1 MPSKTDFNVSP
12 YYDDFSEAKKFHRVM
27 YRPAFAV
34 QARELTTQQTIL
46 QNQIEKLGDSIY
58 KHGSMVI
65 PGEAIYDLNYYA
77 VKLTSFTGTITNFVG
92 SSVTGGT
99 SGVVAEVVTVVA
111 TDGTDPD
118 TLFVKYK
125 NSGTDNAS
133 DKFTDGESLTSAA
146 STGET
151 AVVNTC
157 ATGSAAHIEAGTYYI
172 NGFFIEVDK
181 QTITLDKYTNTP
193 DYRVGLT
200 ISEVFTTSTDDTS
213 LLDNATGSSNE
224 NATGAHRF
232 KINLT
237 LAKLSPTSTADAN
250 FVELFRLKNGKIQN
264 KPFDPRDPT
273 FLEDTLARRTFDESG
288 NYVVN
293 DFELDIR
300 EHLLSGSN
308 RGIYATGTTSDDGN
322 TATDDK
328 LAFGLSQGKAY
339 VHGYEI
345 GKIGTTY
352 VDVDKARDFET
363 DSGSI
368 TRFNIGSFVNVE
380 NVFGSPDINF
390 VSGEVANYKT
400 LRLVDEKHATRG
412 TVFGTALA
420 HVFDIGRAKT
430 RAFEY
435 NSGTAV
441 SPDSGTTSHLSNA
454 TTKDVKFKHYLFDVE
469 MFGHLNVEGA
479 MSGALTTG
487 DKLTGGTSGAT
498 GIIESIST
506 AGSATITGA
515 TQADPVVVT
524 MSGGHNFTD
533 GQQITIASVAGMT
546 DINATHT
553 VKNATAT
560 TFELFTAQTAATTVV
575 EPLDGTGFTAYS
587 SGGTAVHTTI
597 VLNDIQGE
605 FVGGETITAPTN
617 SRTGTV
623 QFDSFGCKGFEQ
635 KDFGQTKGVSMA
647 GSPTYTSNVSLDST
661 FGDNKTLSG
670 VITTVN
676 PAVSS
681 GSIILDGTDST
692 GADSDDS
699 IILEDGTE
707 TGDLVTAIGLENPA
721 DQADV
726 LVGSG
731 TRFLTELKI
740 GDQINF
746 TDDGGSSVA
755 RIVQNIESNT
765 RLQTEVGL
773 GTTTATSRQ
782 LVRQRTKLQ
791 DSTANTSIFPLPYD
805 VVKTLLTEDNSGL
818 SDTSFKFRRQF
829 VTTLSSSGTA
839 TFTAGT
845 NEVFTAFSEND
856 FTLTI
861 MTTGSGA
868 TGAAGD
874 VISLSTGS
882 DFTLAGSPTGKT
894 LTVDLGSGYNAH
906 KVKLTATISASV
918 LSAKTK
924 TNTTDQTVTIDTL
937 TLATDDFISLGKADV
952 HKLNSVFMAA
962 DYDTAATISD
972 TDITRRFELDTG
984 QRDNFYDIGRL
995 KLKPGESPP
1004 TGRLLINF
1012 DYFEHGAGN
1021 FFSVDS
1027 YAGFTYK
1034 DIPGYTS
1041 DVTGQDFPLR
1051 DSLDFRP
1058 RVDNVSTINSGDVD
1072 RSFAGTGASAIET
1085 MKINT
1090 DVTADL
1096 EYYLANRARVY
1107 LSSKGQFLVVKGAS
1121 AIEPAFGETLKD
1133 AIHLYDVY
1141 LPAFTFDTST
1151 IEIKAI
1157 DNRRYTMRDIGG
1169 LHKRIENVEYYT
1181 QLNLLEQD
1189 AKSLQIQDADGFDRF
1204 KNGFIVDNFTGH
1216 GIGDVSDN
1224 DYSISMD
1231 MAAGELRPSHH
1242 MDNSNLVEAD
1252 SSLENSTA
1260 MTDAIRT
1267 TNGYQKTGDLITLP
1281 YTETTEIEQQYA
1293 STTVNLNP
1301 YDVISFTGQVVLT
1314 PDQDDWMETETLP
1327 EMTIEIPS
1335 VFDTLTDAAGESVRE
1350 LNLGTVWNEWNN
1362 NWTSV
1367 DIAGTEQTERGI
1379 ERRPQWPLI
1388 RRLNRTTVDSQ
1399 EVNNRTRTGV
1409 RTSLIPGG
1417 LRNTNIGNR
1426 VVQIAFATFIRAK
1439 DISFS
1444 AKGMKPDTRVFPF
1457 FDGVDIST
1465 YVTPTGS
1472 TAGAALTTN
1481 ATGTATGVFALP
1493 TPTNDDN
1500 PKWRTGKRTFRLTS
1514 NSSNSKVEGLV
1525 TTSAE
1530 SDYTAKGLVQT
1541 VQGTVIATREAQV
1554 QRTTATDTSQIM
1566 GAIGTR
1572 VVRDTTGAWFDPV
1585 CQSFMVDQ
1593 TDGIYVTSIEIFFAS
1608 KSSSIPVTTQ
1618 IRTMVNGYPTT
1629 TVVPFG
1635 EITVDAADISTST
1648 DAATATK
1655 FTFPSP
1661 VFLQN
1666 GIEYAFC
1673 VISNTDEYTIYT
1685 SRLGQ
1690 TTLDGTRL
1698 ISQQPYLG
1706 SMFKSQNASTW
1717 TADQNEDVKF
1727 KINRATFTTNTT
1739 GTVHLVNDEVPTK
1752 TLRLNPITT
1761 IAGTLNEALDTSE
1774 TAIDLVSTKQFP
1786 TSGTILIGSEQ
1797 ITYTG
1802 KTTTA
1807 LTGCTRGAN
1816 STTAA
1821 THSDG
1826 AAIGSTALRVHH
1838 RNHGMHGTSNNV
1850 TIAGVASG
1858 TYNGVASTNINGTYT
1873 SISNIKMHSYVITA
1887 QNADFATALGD
1898 VGGATVTATRNILYD
1913 VVQPVAGVIQPP
1925 NTTIGSTLRAT
1936 TGKTLEGSETEF
1948 SLTTASDKVAVELN
1962 EDYYFTGPKLVASA
1976 INETNEMSSGKSL
1989 NLDITLNSTADNLS
2003 PVVDT
2008 SRLSTHLIRNHLYNP
2023 VSGTT
2028 PDFVAD
2034 TAKSGGSSSA
2044 KYVTKPV
2051 KLTNDST
2058 ALDIRLSAYVPSTSE
2073 VEMYFRITAA
2083 DDARNIKELVWTPF
2097 NDDGSP
2103 DTSVTPS
2110 DDNVTFK
2117 EHKYSVSGL
2126 PTFTSF
2132 QLKVVLK
2139 GTVSSYPPRVKDLR
2153 GIALAV

>member
-1 MPSKTDFNVSP
+1 
-12 YYDDFSEAKKFHRVM
+12 M

-34 QARELTTQQTIL
+34 QARELTTQQAIL

-65 PGEAIYDLNYYA
+65 PGEAIYDLNYFA

-92 SSVTGGT
+92 SNVTGGT
-99 SGVVAEVVTVVA
+99 SGVVADVVAVVA

-133 DKFTDGESLTSAA
+133 NKFTDGETVTSAA

-172 NGFFIEVDK
+172 NGFFVEVEK
-181 QTITLDKYTNTP
+181 QTLTLDKYTNTP
-193 DYRVGLT
+193 SYRVGLT
-200 ISEVFTTSTDDTS
+200 INETFTTSTDDTS

-224 NATGAHRF
+224 NASGAHRF
-232 KINLT
+232 KITLT
-237 LAKLSPTSTADAN
+237 LTKLSLTSTADSN
-250 FVELFRLKNGKIQN
+250 FVELFRLRNGKIQN
-264 KPFDPRDPT
+264 KPFDPNSRT
-273 FLEDTLARRTFDESG
+273 SIEDTLARRTFDESG

-308 RGIYATGTTSDDGN
+308 RGIYATGTESDDGN
-322 TATDDK
+322 TASEAK

-368 TRFNIGSFVNVE
+368 TRYNIGSFVNVE
-380 NVFGSPDINF
+380 NVFGTPDINF
-390 VSGEVANYKT
+390 VSGEVENYKT
-400 LRLVDEKHATRG
+400 LRLVDEAHATRG

-435 NSGTAV
+435 NSGSAV
-441 SPDSGTTSHLSNA
+441 SPDSGTTTHLSNA
-454 TTKDVKFKHYLFDVE
+454 NTTGVKFKHYLFDIE
-469 MFGHLNVEGA
+469 MFGHLNVNGA

-498 GIIESIST
+498 GIVESISV
-506 AGSATITGA
+506 AGSATITGVTNA
-515 TQADPVVVT
+515 EPAVVT

-533 GQQITIASVAGMT
+533 GQQITISSVVGYDDKT
-546 DINATHT
+546 PESSDDLNTNFT
-553 VKNATAT
+553 VKNVTST
-560 TFELFTAQTAATTVV
+560 TLELFTPQTAATTVV
-575 EPLDGTGFTAYS
+575 EPFDGTNYTAWS
-587 SGGTAVHTTI
+587 SGGTVAHTTI
-597 VLNDIQGE
+597 ILNDIQGE

-623 QFDSFGCKGFEQ
+623 QFDSIGCKGFEV
-635 KDFGQTKGVSMA
+635 KDFGQTKGISMA

-670 VITTVN
+670 VVTTVN
-676 PAVSS
+676 PDVSP
-681 GSIILDGTDST
+681 GSIELNGTDANGTDS
-692 GADSDDS
+692 GDS
-699 IILEDGTE
+699 IILEDETE
-707 TGDLVTAIGLENPA
+707 TGDLVNAIGLENPT
-721 DQADV
+721 DQADI

-731 TRFLTELKI
+731 TRFTTELKI

-746 TDDGGSSVA
+746 VDDSGDSVT
-755 RIVQNIESNT
+755 RIIQNIESNT
-765 RLQTEVGL
+765 RLQTVRGL
-773 GTTTATSRQ
+773 GTAVATSRQ
-782 LVRQRTKLQ
+782 LVRQRTKVQ
-791 DSTANTSIFPLPYD
+791 DAITNQSIFELPYQI
-805 VVKTLLTEDNSGL
+805 VKTLLTTDNDGV
-818 SDTSFKFRRQF
+818 SDTSFKIRRQF
-829 VTTLSSSGTA
+829 VKTLSSSGTE

-856 FTLTI
+856 FSLSI

-874 VISLSTGS
+874 VISLSTAN
-882 DFTLAGSPTGKT
+882 DFTLGGSPTGKT
-894 LTVDLGSGYNAH
+894 LAINLGSGYNGH
-906 KVKLTATISASV
+906 KVKLTATVSTSV
-918 LSAKTK
+918 VGAKTK
-924 TNTTDQTVTIDTL
+924 TNTSGETVTIDTEA
-937 TLATDDFISLGKADV
+937 LATDDFISLGKADV
-952 HKLNSVFMAA
+952 HKLNSVFMA
-962 DYDTAATISD
+962 DDFSTAATTSD
-972 TDITRRFELDTG
+972 TDVTRRFELDTG

-1027 YAGFTYK
+1027 YSGFTYD
-1034 DIPGYTS
+1034 DIPGYQS
-1041 DVTGQDFPLR
+1041 VTTGKQFALR
-1051 DSLDFRP
+1051 DCLDFRP
-1058 RVDNVSTINSGDVD
+1058 RVDNDSTINSGDVD
-1072 RSFAGTGASAIET
+1072 RSFDGTGASAIEFT
-1085 MKINT
+1085 KINT
-1090 DVTADL
+1090 DITTDL
-1096 EYYLANRARVY
+1096 EYYLSNRARIY
-1107 LSSKGQFLVVKGAS
+1107 LTSKGQFQVVKGAS
-1121 AIEPAFGETLKD
+1121 AIVPGFGEALKD

-1141 LPAFTFDTST
+1141 MPAYTFDTST
-1151 IEIKAI
+1151 IEVKAI
-1157 DNRRYTMRDIGG
+1157 DNRRYTMRDIGS
-1169 LHKRIENVEYYT
+1169 LHKRIEAVEYYT
-1181 QLNLLEQD
+1181 QLSLLEQD

-1216 GIGDVSDN
+1216 GIGDVTDP

-1281 YTETTEIEQQYA
+1281 YTETTEIEQQFA

-1301 YDVISFTGQVVLT
+1301 YDVISFVGQVTLT

-1327 EMTIEIPS
+1327 EMTIEIPG
-1335 VFDTLTDAAGESVRE
+1335 VFDSLNTGADPNVQEI
-1350 LNLGTVWNEWNN
+1350 NLGTVWNEWNN

-1367 DIAGTEQTERGI
+1367 DIAGTENTVNEI
-1379 ERRPQWPLI
+1379 ERRGGPWPWI
-1388 RRLNRTTVDSQ
+1388 RRVSRTTVESQ

-1417 LRNTNIGNR
+1417 LRNTSIGNR
-1426 VVQIAFATFIRAK
+1426 VVQVAFATFIRAK

-1444 AKGMKPDTRVFPF
+1444 AKGMKPDTRIFPF

-1465 YVTPTGS
+1465 LVTPTGS

-1481 ATGTATGVFALP
+1481 ASGAATGVFALP
-1493 TPTNDDN
+1493 TPTVDAN
-1500 PKWRTGKRTFRLTS
+1500 PRWRTGKRTFRL
-1514 NSSNSKVEGLV
+1514 SSSSTNSKVEGLV

-1541 VQGTVIATREAQV
+1541 VQGTVISTRETQV
-1554 QRTTATDTSQIM
+1554 QRTTQTDTSQII

-1572 VVRDTTGAWFDPV
+1572 VVRDDTGNWFDPV

-1593 TDGIYVTSIEIFFAS
+1593 TDGIYVTSIEVYFAS
-1608 KSSSIPVTTQ
+1608 KSSTIPVTTQ
-1618 IRTMVNGYPTT
+1618 IRTMTNGYPTT

-1635 EITVDAADISTST
+1635 EKTVDAADISTST
-1648 DAATATK
+1648 DASTATK

-1673 VISNTDEYTIYT
+1673 VISNTDEYTMYT
-1685 SRLGQ
+1685 ARLGQ
-1690 TTLDGTRL
+1690 TTLDATRL

-1717 TADQNEDVKF
+1717 TAEQNEDVKF
-1727 KINRATFTTNTT
+1727 KINRATFTTNTE
-1739 GTVHLVNDEVPTK
+1739 GTVHLVNDELPTK
-1752 TLRLNPITT
+1752 TLRQNPITT
-1761 IAGTLNEALDTSE
+1761 ITGTTNEALDASE
-1774 TAIDLVSTKQFP
+1774 TAIDMVSTKQFP

-1802 KTTTA
+1802 KTTTT

-1821 THSDG
+1821 SHSSG
-1826 AAIGSTALRVHH
+1826 VAVGSTALKVTH

-1873 SISNIKMHSYVITA
+1873 SISNVKLHSYVITA
-1887 QNADFATALGD
+1887 QNSDFATALGD

-1913 VVQPVAGVIQPP
+1913 VIQPVAGVIQPP
-1925 NTTIGSTLRAT
+1925 NTTIGATLRAT

-1948 SLTTASDKVAVELN
+1948 TLTTASDKVAVELN

-1976 INETNEMSSGKSL
+1976 INETNEMSGGKSL

-2008 SRLSTHLIRNHLYNP
+2008 SRLSTHLIRNNIYSP

-2034 TAKSGGSSSA
+2034 TAKSGGSSAA

-2051 KLTNDST
+2051 LLTNNST
-2058 ALDIRLSAYVPSTSE
+2058 ALDIRLSAYVPSTSAI
-2073 VEMYFRITAA
+2073 EMYFRTIAA
-2083 DDARNIKELVWTPF
+2083 DDARSVKELVWTPF
-2097 NDDGSP
+2097 NSDGSP
-2103 DTSVTPS
+2103 DTAVTPT
-2110 DDNVTFK
+2110 DDDVTFK
-2117 EHKYSVSGL
+2117 EHKFSVSDL
-2126 PTFTSF
+2126 PSFTSF
-2132 QLKVVLK
+2132 QLKIVLK

>member
-65 PGEAIYDLNYYA
+65 PGEAIYDLSYYA
-77 VKLTSFTGTITNFVG
+77 VKLTSFTGTLANFVG
-92 SSVTGGT
+92 SNVTGGT
-99 SGVVAEVVTVVA
+99 SGVVANVVAVVA

-133 DKFTDGESLTSAA
+133 DKFTDSESLTSAV
-146 STGET
+146 SSGET

-172 NGFFIEVDK
+172 NGFFVEVDK

-193 DYRVGLT
+193 SYRVGLT
-200 ISEVFTTSTDDTS
+200 IGETFTTSTDDTS

-237 LAKLSPTSTADAN
+237 LTKLSTTSTEDSN
-250 FVELFRLKNGKIQN
+250 FVELFRLKDGKIQN

-345 GKIGTTY
+345 SKIGTTY
-352 VDVDKARDFET
+352 IDVDKARDFET
-363 DSGSI
+363 DSGSV
-368 TRFNIGSFVNVE
+368 TRYNIGSFVNVE

-390 VSGEVANYKT
+390 VSGEVENYKT
-400 LRLVDEKHATRG
+400 LRLVDTKHATRG

-430 RAFEY
+430 RAFEF

-441 SPDSGTTSHLSNA
+441 SPDSGTTSHLSNG
-454 TTKDVKFKHYLFDVE
+454 TTKDVKFKHFLFDIE
-469 MFGHLNVEGA
+469 MFAHINVNGA

-506 AGSATITGA
+506 AGTATVTGA

-623 QFDSFGCKGFEQ
+623 QFDSLGCKGFEK
-635 KDFGQTKGVSMA
+635 KDFDQTKGVSMA
-647 GSPTYTSNVSLDST
+647 GSPTYTSNVSLDSV
-661 FGDNKTLSG
+661 FGSNTTLSG

-681 GSIILDGTDST
+681 GSIVMDGTDAT
-692 GADSDDS
+692 GADSEDS
-699 IILEDGTE
+699 IILEDETE
-707 TGDLVTAIGLENPA
+707 TGDLVVAIGLENPA
-721 DQADV
+721 DQDDI

-731 TRFLTELKI
+731 TKFLTELKI

-746 TDDGGSSVA
+746 IDDGGSSVT
-755 RIVQNIESNT
+755 RIVQNIQSNT
-765 RLQTEVGL
+765 RLQTVRDL
-773 GTTTATSRQ
+773 STATATSRE
-782 LVRQRTKLQ
+782 LVRQRTTIQ
-791 DSTANTSIFPLPYD
+791 DSVTNTSIFPLPYE

-856 FTLTI
+856 YTLTI
-861 MTTGSGA
+861 MTTGSGS

-906 KVKLTATISASV
+906 KVKLTATVSASV

-924 TNTTDQTVTIDTL
+924 TNTADQTVTVDTL
-937 TLATDDFISLGKADV
+937 ALATDDFISLGKADV

-962 DYDTAATISD
+962 DFDTAAATTD

-995 KLKPGESPP
+995 KLKAGESPP

-1027 YAGFTYK
+1027 YAGFAYK
-1034 DIPGYTS
+1034 DIPNYTS
-1041 DVTGQDFPLR
+1041 DTTGQDFVLR
-1051 DSLDFRP
+1051 DCLDFRP
-1058 RVDNVSTINSGDVD
+1058 RVDNASTINSGDID
-1072 RSFAGTGASAIET
+1072 RSFDGTGASAIEFV
-1085 MKINT
+1085 KINT

-1096 EYYLANRARVY
+1096 EYYLSNRARVY
-1107 LSSKGQFLVVKGAS
+1107 LSSKGQFVVVRGAS

-1133 AIHLYDVY
+1133 AIHLYDAFI
-1141 LPAFTFDTST
+1141 PAFTFNTSD

-1157 DNRRYTMRDIGG
+1157 DNRRYTMRDIGA
-1169 LHKRIENVEYYT
+1169 LHKRIESVEFYT

-1189 AKSLQIQDADGFDRF
+1189 AKSLQIQDSDGFDRF

-1242 MDNSNLVEAD
+1242 MDNSNLVESD

-1281 YTETTEIEQQYA
+1281 YTEITEIEQQYA

-1335 VFDTLTDAAGESVRE
+1335 IFDTLTDTAGEAVRE

-1367 DIAGTEQTERGI
+1367 DIAGTERTTTRTERGRGV
-1379 ERRPQWPLI
+1379 RRVST
-1388 RRLNRTTVDSQ
+1388 TTVETQ

-1426 VVQIAFATFIRAK
+1426 VVQVAFATFIRAK

-1444 AKGMKPDTRVFPF
+1444 AKGMKPDTRVYPF

-1481 ATGTATGVFALP
+1481 SVGTATGVFALP
-1493 TPTNDDN
+1493 TSTVDDN
-1500 PKWRTGKRTFRLTS
+1500 PRWRTGTRTFRLTS
-1514 NSSNSKVEGLV
+1514 SSTNSKVEGLV

-1554 QRTTATDTSQIM
+1554 QRVTSTDTDQIT

-1572 VVRDTTGAWFDPV
+1572 VVRETRGGWHDPV
-1585 CQSFMVDQ
+1585 CQSFLVDQ
-1593 TDGIYVTSIEIFFAS
+1593 VDGIYVTSIEVFFAS

-1618 IRTMVNGYPTT
+1618 LRTMVNGYPTT
-1629 TVVPFG
+1629 TVIPFA
-1635 EITVDAADISTST
+1635 EVTVDAADISTST
-1648 DAATATK
+1648 DASTATK

-1673 VISNTDEYTIYT
+1673 VLTNTDEYTMYT

-1727 KINRATFTTNTT
+1727 KINRASFTTNTT
-1739 GTVHLVNDEVPTK
+1739 GTVHLVNDELPTK

-1761 IAGTLNEALDTSE
+1761 ITGTLNEGLDDSE
-1774 TAIDLVSTKQFP
+1774 TTIDVVSTKQFP
-1786 TSGTILIGSEQ
+1786 TSGTMLIDSEQ

-1821 THSDG
+1821 THTSG
-1826 AAIGSTALRVHH
+1826 ATIGTTALKVTH

-1873 SISNIKMHSYVITA
+1873 SISDIKMHSYVITA

-1913 VVQPVAGVIQPP
+1913 VIQPVAGVIQPP

-1948 SLTTASDKVAVELN
+1948 TLTTASDKVAVELN
-1962 EDYYFTGPKLVASA
+1962 EDYYFTGPRLVASA
-1976 INETNEMSSGKSL
+1976 INETNEMSGGKSL
-1989 NLDITLNSTADNLS
+1989 NLDITLNSTSGNLS

-2044 KYVTKPV
+2044 KYVTRPV
-2051 KLTNDST
+2051 KLINDST
-2058 ALDIRLSAYVPSTSE
+2058 ALDIRISAYVPSTSE
-2073 VEMYFRITAA
+2073 VEMYFRTSAA

-2103 DTSVTPS
+2103 DTAVTPT
-2110 DDNVTFK
+2110 DDNSTFK
-2117 EHKYSVSGL
+2117 EHKYSVSDL
-2126 PTFTSF
+2126 PSFTSF
-2132 QLKVVLK
+2132 QLKIVLK